1 LALTTDSSALTAIGN
16 DCGYERVFEKQLRA
30 LGRKGDVLLAISTS
44 GKSANVL
51 AAMRAARELGLQ
63 IVALSGNGGGRMAE
77 VLGPGDVHVCVP
89 HTRTM
94 RIQEVHLL
102 ALHCLCDG
110 IDAQLFGEK
119 T

>member
-1 LALTTDSSALTAIGN
+1 
-16 DCGYERVFEKQLRA
+16 
-30 LGRKGDVLLAISTS
+30 
-44 GKSANVL
+44 VL
-51 AAMRAARELGLQ
+51 AAMRAACELTLPV
-63 IVALSGNGGGRMAE
+63 VALSGNGGGGMAE
-77 VLGPGDVHVCVP
+77 LLGPGDVHICVP